1 MVVPARPLC
10 GWCSRGLRTAV
21 RAHARAYQQRSGE
34 GIPLD
39 AFDDDAAAAE
49 VSAESWSSDH
59 WPDGTPKKFTG
70 RDKWKNWIKWDS
82 KFTEQSDELNRARH
96 YFYELDARGRCFRRE
111 LSKLDGPHDG
121 QLRDP
126 AILNH
131 LFGHMQ
137 RNTTGLYA
145 ELFPWVSRRMH
156 EHYFTRCT
164 DAPIVFNDLRDGELR
179 HLCPGGEIAR
189 AVSTRL
195 TPSRLVVTR
204 EGKLLHP
211 VVTKAAGQAGEPAR
225 REELMGLV
233 ESSTAQQL
241 LESCEVREGPSGEEV
256 LVLRWEGDDFELP
269 RKP

>member
-1 MVVPARPLC
+1 M
-10 GWCSRGLRTAV
+10 
-21 RAHARAYQQRSGE
+21 
-34 GIPLD
+34 D

-131 LFGHMQ
+131 LLGHMQ

-145 ELFPWVSRRMH
+145 ELFPWVS
-156 EHYFTRCT
+156 
-164 DAPIVFNDLRDGELR
+164 
-179 HLCPGGEIAR
+179 
-189 AVSTRL
+189 
-195 TPSRLVVTR
+195 
-204 EGKLLHP
+204 
-211 VVTKAAGQAGEPAR
+211 
-225 REELMGLV
+225 
-233 ESSTAQQL
+233 
-241 LESCEVREGPSGEEV
+241 
-256 LVLRWEGDDFELP
+256 
-269 RKP
+269 